1 MKQTKNRI
9 LIAALLLAVSLP
21 AFTHAQNTLVKERHM
36 NTKKI
41 LVAFFSHTGENY
53 AVGRIE
59 QGNTHIVAEMIASAT
74 GGTLFRIEPATP
86 YPDDYRACTE
96 IAQRE
101 KRSKARPALVG
112 EIAAEEYDVIFLGY
126 PNWWGDLPMCVYTFL
141 EQHDWAGQ
149 GRHSLL
155 HARGKR
161 PLRYGEPAADDL
173 PGRFGAER
181 AGRAGFR
188 GAERA
193 GDSPEAGAGVV
204 ETIEIL
210 RI

>member
-1 MKQTKNRI
+1 MKQTKKQI
-9 LIAALLLAVSLP
+9 LIAALLPVVLFP
-21 AFTHAQNTLVKERHM
+21 AFLSAQNISVKERHM

-41 LVAFFSHTGENY
+41 LVAFFSRTGENY

-96 IAQRE
+96 VAQRE

-112 EIAAEEYDVIFLGY
+112 DIAVEEYDVIFLGY

-141 EQHDWAGQ
+141 EQHNWQ
-149 GRHSLL
+149 GKVVIPFCTHEGSGLSDTENR
-155 HARGKR
+155 
-161 PLRYGEPAADDL
+161 LRTAC
-173 PGRFGAER
+173 
-181 AGRAGFR
+181 R
-188 GAERA
+188 GASVLNGLAVRGAVAQNER
-193 GDSPEAGAGVV
+193 
-204 ETIEIL
+204 ETARRQVLEWL
-210 RI
+210 KRLKY

>member
-1 MKQTKNRI
+1 MKQTKKRI

-21 AFTHAQNTLVKERHM
+21 AFSSAQNTPVKEIRM

-41 LVAFFSHTGENY
+41 LVAFFSRTGENY

-112 EIAAEEYDVIFLGY
+112 DIAAEEYDVIFLGY
-126 PNWWGDLPMCVYTFL
+126 PNWWGDLPMPVYTFL
-141 EQHDWAGQ
+141 ERHDWQ
-149 GRHSLL
+149 GKVVIPFCTHEGSGLSDTENR
-155 HARGKR
+155 
-161 PLRYGEPAADDL
+161 LRTAC
-173 PGRFGAER
+173 
-181 AGRAGFR
+181 R
-188 GAERA
+188 GASVLNGLAVRGSVAQNEREKA
-193 GDSPEAGAGVV
+193 RKQVLEW
-204 ETIEIL
+204 L
-210 RI
+210 KRLKY

>member
-1 MKQTKNRI
+1 MKQTKKRI
-9 LIAALLLAVSLP
+9 LIATLLLVVLSP
-21 AFTHAQNTLVKERHM
+21 AFLSAQNAPVKEIRM

-41 LVAFFSHTGENY
+41 LVAFFSRTGENY

-101 KRSKARPALVG
+101 KRSKARPALG
-112 EIAAEEYDVIFLGY
+112 GDIAAEEYDVIFLGY

-141 EQHDWAGQ
+141 EQHDWQ
-149 GRHSLL
+149 GKIVIPFCTHEGSGLFDTENRLQE
-155 HARGKR
+155 AW
-161 PLRYGEPAADDL
+161 
-173 PGRFGAER
+173 
-181 AGRAGFR
+181 R
-188 GAERA
+188 GASVLNGLAVRGSGGQNERGTA
-193 GDSPEAGAGVV
+193 RERGREGV
-204 ETIEIL
+204 E
-210 RI
+210 RMKY

>member
-1 MKQTKNRI
+1 MSLSMKRI
-9 LIAALLLAVSLP
+9 GATLTALLLAVSLP
-21 AFTHAQNTLVKERHM
+21 AFSSAQNTPVKEIRM

-41 LVAFFSHTGENY
+41 LVAFFSRTGENY

-126 PNWWGDLPMCVYTFL
+126 PNWWGDLPMPVYTFL
-141 EQHDWAGQ
+141 ERHDWQ
-149 GRHSLL
+149 GKVVIPFCTHEGSGLSDTENR
-155 HARGKR
+155 
-161 PLRYGEPAADDL
+161 LRTAC
-173 PGRFGAER
+173 
-181 AGRAGFR
+181 R
-188 GAERA
+188 GASVLNGLAVRGSVAQNEREKA
-193 GDSPEAGAGVV
+193 RKQVLEW
-204 ETIEIL
+204 L
-210 RI
+210 KRLKY

>member
-1 MKQTKNRI
+1 MKQTKKRI

-21 AFTHAQNTLVKERHM
+21 AFSSAQNTPVKEIRM

-41 LVAFFSHTGENY
+41 LVAFFSRTGENY
-53 AVGRIE
+53 AVGHIE

-74 GGTLFRIEPATP
+74 GGTIFRIEPATP

-126 PNWWGDLPMCVYTFL
+126 PNWWGDLPMPVYTFL
-141 EQHDWAGQ
+141 ERHDWQ
-149 GRHSLL
+149 GKVVIPFCTHEGSGLSDTENR
-155 HARGKR
+155 
-161 PLRYGEPAADDL
+161 LRAAC
-173 PGRFGAER
+173 
-181 AGRAGFR
+181 R
-188 GAERA
+188 GASVLNGLAVRGAVAQNER
-193 GDSPEAGAGVV
+193 
-204 ETIEIL
+204 ETARKQVLEWL
-210 RI
+210 KQLKY